1 MPFKWDCPS
10 FSHTLIHGH
19 RWFKTITK
27 RHGALGIGNTTRKG
41 YLPEAVINY
50 LLRLGGA
57 HGDQEIF
64 CKEEMIDLFSIE
76 KIRKSPA
83 KFDIEKLDDINSKYL
98 KNTSVQILLKN
109 FDKNSNE
116 INEEK
121 IKSIEIILPE
131 LLKRFKNI
139 KEIEK
144 NLEFII
150 NQRPI
155 NINGN
160 IEFNNDKSIKTL
172 ENLSKVLKKLD
183 KWDANEIEH
192 TIKKFLIDEK
202 LNFKR
207 FRFVF

>member
-1 MPFKWDCPS
+1 
-10 FSHTLIHGH
+10 
-19 RWFKTITK
+19 
-27 RHGALGIGNTTRKG
+27 
-41 YLPEAVINY
+41 
-50 LLRLGGA
+50 
-57 HGDQEIF
+57 
-64 CKEEMIDLFSIE
+64 MIDLFSIE

-109 FDKNSNE
+109 FDKKFNE

-155 NINGN
+155 NINEEALN
-160 IEFNNDKSIKTL
+160 LINDKSIKTL

-183 KWDANEIEH
+183 KWDAYEIEH
-192 TIKKFLIDEK
+192 SITKFFIVEK
-202 LNFKR
+202 LNFKDLGLPLR
-207 FRFVF
+207 AALVGFLSPLGVNVIIESLGKVEVLDRIEDITKY